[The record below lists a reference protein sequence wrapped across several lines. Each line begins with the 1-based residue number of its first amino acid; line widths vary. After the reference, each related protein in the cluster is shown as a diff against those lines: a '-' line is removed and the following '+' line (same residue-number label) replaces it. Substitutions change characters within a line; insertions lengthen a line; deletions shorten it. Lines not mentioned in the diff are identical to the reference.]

1 MSDSTTQALQR
12 LEEGQSRI
20 EAMLA
25 QLLGALQDEG
35 DEPERTLE
43 GDEVGG
49 ERDQSQ
55 SLDTG
60 EPK

>member
-25 QLLGALQDEG
+25 QLLGALQDEQ

-43 GDEVGG
+43 GDQVGG
-49 ERDQSQ
+49 ERDQSR

-60 EPK
+60 DTK